1 MMTIGRSRFVNQD
14 RRVSILGV
22 PLDLGQQRRGVD
34 MGPSAIRAAGL
45 GARLRGLGLEV
56 EDDGDVDVELPETHG
71 MGDQRAR
78 YAPAIAETC
87 REVSRNVGNR
97 LRQGWTPLALG
108 GDHSLA
114 MGTIGGAARAL
125 RERGESLGLI
135 WFDAH
140 ADMNTPETT
149 PSGNVHGMPL
159 AYALGLGRGVL
170 ASLVEPDPFVAVRNA
185 VIVGVRDLDPGERE
199 LIEKAGLRVITMR
212 QIDERGIRAAVET
225 ALGIAR
231 NGTAGF
237 HVSLDLDFVDPREAP
252 GVGTPCRGG
261 ATYREAHLAMEMIA
275 DTRGLVSMDLVEVN
289 PILDTANQTAELAAE
304 LALSAMGKRIL

>member
-71 MGDQRAR
+71 MGDERAR

-125 RERGESLGLI
+125 RER
-135 WFDAH
+135 
-140 ADMNTPETT
+140 NTPETT